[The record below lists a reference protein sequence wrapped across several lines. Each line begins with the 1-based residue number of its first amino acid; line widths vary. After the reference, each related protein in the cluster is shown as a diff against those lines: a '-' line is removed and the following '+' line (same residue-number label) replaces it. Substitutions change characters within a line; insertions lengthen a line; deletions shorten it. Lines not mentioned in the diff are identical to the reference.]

1 MTAPIASCIRCD
13 SPLER
18 DDLRCPICSAAAPY
32 TAFEDLEHTAVE
44 VLRCRGCGAAVSYDA
59 RARAPACAF
68 CGSVMRGETLSD
80 PLEQTRFFLPFTV
93 SKAAAEEAYRR
104 WLGGLGWFRP
114 SDLGNAS
121 TMEKM
126 TALWWVGWVFDAEAT
141 VSWTADSDAGAR
153 RADWAPHSGQNNIV
167 FDDVIASASRGLD
180 ASETDRLIGSY
191 DLETATEAP
200 AMVEAGTTVEQFDL
214 PRSSA
219 RKRVTAFIKRQVRE
233 RLERGI
239 IPGTRFRNVH
249 TAIVLRKLVTRR
261 FAFPSYVIAYRYRGS
276 LYRVVLSGQDSSCL
290 LGSAPYSVAKILAVV
305 IGGVLGMSL
314 LAALL
319 VSVF

>member
-1 MTAPIASCIRCD
+1 
-13 SPLER
+13 
-18 DDLRCPICSAAAPY
+18 
-32 TAFEDLEHTAVE
+32 
-44 VLRCRGCGAAVSYDA
+44 
-59 RARAPACAF
+59 
-68 CGSVMRGETLSD
+68 MRGETLSD

-93 SKAAAEEAYRR
+93 TTAEAERAYRR

-114 SDLGNAS
+114 SDLRNAS

-141 VSWTADSDAGAR
+141 VSWTADSDADAR

-180 ASETDRLIGSY
+180 ASETDSLIESY

-200 AMVEAGTTVEQFDL
+200 ATAETGTTVEQFDL

-219 RKRVTAFIKRQVRE
+219 RKRVTAFIQRQVRE

-249 TAIVLRKLVTRR
+249 AAIVLRRLVTRR

-276 LYRVVLSGQDSSCL
+276 LYRVVLSGQDASCL
-290 LGSAPYSVAKILAVV
+290 LGSAPYSVAKILAAV
-305 IGGVLGMSL
+305 IGGVLGIGL

-319 VSVF
+319 FAIL